1 LQTLWLALT
10 PADPVQP
17 FITSVEGAREWD
29 IDKLVAIDI
38 HTHAHTP
45 HELAD
50 PEELKQREAM
60 RKYFG
65 QKGEELS
72 MTADR
77 GLLPRAQDRLRDFF
91 GGFRK
96 QERVPAFSK

>member
-1 LQTLWLALT
+1 MA
-10 PADPVQP
+10 
-17 FITSVEGAREWD
+17 WD
-29 IDKLVAIDI
+29 LDKLVAIDI

-45 HELAD
+45 IEFAD

-72 MTADR
+72 MAQIADYYR
-77 GLLPRAQDRLRDFF
+77 
-91 GGFRK
+91 
-96 QERVPAFSK
+96 ER